1 VSRLPVESLKTTT
14 NELDLGDAKTFHLP
28 DWANLS
34 HPQRLAVMR
43 QISMMRGRDPRIAK
57 LAVSILRRAG
67 VGPRQYD
74 QQAAAILKWVQ
85 DPRNVYYVNEPGER
99 LQDPLHTIKVGHGDC
114 DDQVILLAAIYES
127 IGLPWK
133 FVLSGRNSVG
143 EKLRY
148 IEGDPLPEA
157 RWAHIYLAV
166 GVPPFN
172 PIRWYFAETT
182 IVGVPL
188 GWDVIDGDSSYLPEM
203 GSAGQTPR
211 FLKPEAAPAGYRP
224 PPLPPEGK
232 RSPAY
237 DQILADALGE
247 LDSALGN
254 APLDF
259 SRNTLVGSSVGTYLA
274 DEMLESEAPKGT
286 SKWKEWGTAIA
297 TGVLVSVG
305 TTLVLNF
312 INGQGLWQ
320 GKGTLLHRWKK
331 G

>member
-1 VSRLPVESLKTTT
+1 VSRLPVESLETKA
-14 NELDLGDAKTFHLP
+14 NELDLGDAKTYHLP

-34 HPQRLAVMR
+34 HPQRLSVMR

-57 LAVSILRRAG
+57 LAVNILRRSGA
-67 VGPRQYD
+67 GPRQYD
-74 QQAAAILKWVQ
+74 LQAAALLKWVQ

-99 LQDPLHTIKVGHGDC
+99 LQDPIYTIKVGQGDC
-114 DDQVILLAAIYES
+114 DDQCILLAALYES
-127 IGLPWK
+127 VGLPWK

-148 IEGDPLPEA
+148 IEGDPIPEA

-166 GVPPFN
+166 GTPPFN
-172 PIRWYFAETT
+172 PVRWYFAETT

-188 GWDVIDGDSSYLPEM
+188 GWDVIDGDTSYLPEM
-203 GSAGQTPR
+203 GTSGQTPR
-211 FLKPEAAPAGYRP
+211 FLAPKPAPAGYRP
-224 PPLPPEGK
+224 PPLPPKGN

-237 DQILADALGE
+237 EQAMADALGE
-247 LDSALGN
+247 LDSALGV

-259 SRNTLVGSSVGTYLA
+259 SASDLVGSSVGTYMA
-274 DEMLESEAPKGT
+274 DEMLEEHMPKGT
-286 SKWKEWGTAIA
+286 SKWKEWGAAVA

-320 GKGTLLHRWKK
+320 GKGTLLQRLKT
-331 G
+331 